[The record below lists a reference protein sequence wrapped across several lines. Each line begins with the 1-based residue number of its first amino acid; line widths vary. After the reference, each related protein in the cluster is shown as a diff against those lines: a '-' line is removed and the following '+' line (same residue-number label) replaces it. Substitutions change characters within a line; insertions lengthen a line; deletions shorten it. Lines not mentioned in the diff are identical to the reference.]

1 MGLCAERLGRQS
13 LAGNLM
19 QKAAE
24 RVAREPDNYFS
35 NTLYLLAR
43 GKTE

>member
-1 MGLCAERLGRQS
+1 
-13 LAGNLM
+13 M